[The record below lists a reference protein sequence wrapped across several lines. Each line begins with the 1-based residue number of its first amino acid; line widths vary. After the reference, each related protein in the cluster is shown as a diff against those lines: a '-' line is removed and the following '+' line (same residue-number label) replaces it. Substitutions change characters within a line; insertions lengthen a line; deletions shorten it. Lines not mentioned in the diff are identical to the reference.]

1 MPGAMVRN
9 GRKRAH
15 THTHQNRTELYSITL
30 DLGNSSKRTAQRGV
44 CTETGVAPLMK
55 TPSRERSAGYSNKAL
70 AYCALSCVS
79 LELHDAC
86 MTRLKEAKPA
96 AQVGR
101 EEPFR
106 MFAPLFTFHMR
117 MGAHSSIAG

>member
-55 TPSRERSAGYSNKAL
+55 TPSRERSAGYSNKVGVSDGSMLFLLSDLNNASIQCRNILAWYASRPEASAAL
-70 AYCALSCVS
+70 LVPHAFLLRPSCH
-79 LELHDAC
+79 L
-86 MTRLKEAKPA
+86 
-96 AQVGR
+96 G
-101 EEPFR
+101 
-106 MFAPLFTFHMR
+106 
-117 MGAHSSIAG
+117 